1 MSTIIGI
8 TPFENPDVHLAI
20 ALANAKAF
28 PVLHLG
34 RNRQVAET
42 ALSALAL
49 QLSQP
54 FGVCIVHTS
63 VADISLP
70 EQVSMV
76 IAPYGMKLKLPKKVQ
91 LFYQVHSLAEAK
103 LAKKE
108 KADGI
113 ILKGNESGGKTGDES
128 SYILSQQVVKAMP
141 DAHIYVQGGIG
152 IHTTAALI
160 ATGATGVVLDSQL
173 ALFPECTAPKAL
185 KNVCEK
191 LNGNETRII
200 DHFRVLVRPN
210 SPELPENAT
219 MAQLEPLLQ
228 TLDLDKGFLPLGQDI
243 AISIDLVKRY
253 KKLGRLITGMHHAI
267 RGHIRQAQTQP
278 VISPNNA
285 LAKELNI
292 TYPIAQGP
300 MTRVS
305 DVPAFAAAVANAG
318 ALPFVALSLLKGES
332 ARNLIRETKQLA
344 GDKTWGVGI
353 LGFAPQE
360 LRDEQTAYILEEK
373 PPFVL
378 IAGGRP
384 SQAKALEQ
392 QGIQSFLH
400 VPSAS
405 LLDMFIK
412 EGARKFVFEGRECGG
427 HVGPLSSFVLWEKQ
441 IDRLLQEESAG
452 QFSLFFAGG
461 IHDALSAAFI
471 GVMVAP
477 LATKGAKVG
486 VLMGTA
492 YIYTKEAVETGA
504 ILQQFQD
511 QAIAHNHTVLLETA
525 PGHETRCLHSPFAD
539 YFNKEKEQLVAA
551 NVDKKEIWT
560 QLESLNVGRLRI
572 AAKGVDRTDE
582 GLVKIAPKQQ
592 LSEGMYMIGQV
603 AAMRNET
610 VTMHALHEDVAAM
623 NQTIID
629 KAILPAPLTQPEK
642 ALDVAIIGMA
652 CIYPGAKNIDE
663 FWANILNGVDC
674 VTEVPDERWNKELYF
689 DNNSNDG
696 EMSPSK
702 WGGFIPRIDFDPMAF
717 GIPPQSLAAIDP
729 TQLLALLVAKQ
740 ALDNAGYGGKE
751 FNGEDVSVIIGAE
764 GGTDLANSYGFRSTY
779 RQYLGELPEELKAV
793 LPRMTEDS
801 FPGVL
806 ANVISGRITN
816 RLDLGGRNYTVDAAC
831 ASSLAAIDLACQ
843 ELVLGKSEMVLAGA
857 ADLHNGINDYLMFSS
872 THALSKKGRCA
883 TFDSEADGIA
893 LGEGVAMIVLK
904 RLSDAKRDGDKI
916 YAVIKGVG
924 GSSDGKSLGLTA
936 PRKAGQVKALE
947 RAYEM
952 SGISPATVGL
962 VEAHGTGTV
971 VGDKTEISAI
981 SDMLIQN
988 GAVIG
993 QTYLGSVK
1001 TQIGHTKCAAGLAG
1015 LIKAALSVYHGVK
1028 PPTLHMKTPNSFYN
1042 PASSPFLFNAEAGLW
1057 LDDKRTAG
1065 VSAFGFGGT
1074 NFHAV
1079 IENDASVQDAHTAI
1093 KTWPAELFVFR
1104 GNSQPLLKAVSSI
1117 LQNNDSISLKDLA
1130 YSLAVY
1136 SQEPVSL
1143 SIVATSRE
1151 DLMMKLDLAL
1161 AGATSK
1167 DIYVTAPVEGKV
1179 AFLFPG
1185 QGSQRINM
1193 ARELFVAFP
1202 VMRQLLKKHPAYE
1215 KVLFPPAVF
1224 NNEAIR
1230 QQKEQIKD
1238 TRVAQPVL
1246 GIVDLAMAQF
1256 LQSLGIEPDM
1266 VAGHSY
1272 GELPALCFAGAFAAE
1287 QLVPLSELRAK
1298 AILGGVIDD
1307 KGMMVA
1313 VSCGEDVLKAFT
1325 GEGTGVYP
1333 VNHNSPAQWAL
1344 AGKTADIEALMEKLK
1359 EAKISYKQM
1368 EVACAFHSPVIA
1380 GAKALYETA
1389 IKDVDFAPITIPV
1402 WSNTTAQLYPTQ
1414 PAEIRARLAEHIV
1427 KPVLFAEE
1435 VEHMYAAGAR
1445 VFIEAGP
1452 GKILSN
1458 LAKSTLGKETLVLH
1472 TEDKVPHAITHLL
1485 NTLAKYISTG
1495 RAINLEKLFD
1505 GRDVQVLQLD
1515 NPAQYKKSATVWFV
1529 NGHMAVPSVGKLP
1542 AHGAMPLLQ
1551 PLKLNIGAAPVVVAP
1566 PAGNAEHMV
1575 QEYLN
1580 SVKLLVQAQRDVI
1593 LGYLGHTPAAMPI
1606 AASVAAVA
1614 PVTHVALQ
1622 VAVPAAAAAAS
1633 APVPVAT
1640 KRDTKRILIEVV
1652 SEKTGYP
1659 HEMLGL
1665 EMDMEADLSIDSI
1678 KRMEIIGELR
1688 TQMGGFKSSGKS
1700 EEAVVEQL
1708 AGIKTLNGLLQWI
1721 AENVDAQSLPDAG
1734 GVSLQHA
1741 IAQQPVVDV
1750 KDTILQIVSE
1760 KTGYPQEMLGLD
1772 LDMEA
1777 DLSIDSIKRME
1788 IIGELRTRLGGF
1800 KTSGQ
1805 SDEAVVEQLAGI
1817 KTLNGL
1823 LLWISGNM
1831 DQQQAAPA
1839 AAPSAA
1845 AAAQTSVTWSE
1856 SEIKNILL
1864 LTVSEKT
1871 GYPTDMLGMDLD
1883 LEADLSIDSIK
1894 RMEILGELKIKIG
1907 SFSQNGE
1914 DKTEALAGIKTLNG
1928 LVRWIAENVG
1938 NTPASPVQNV
1948 SNTIPVQNV
1957 SNVIP
1962 VQNVSNAIPV
1972 YNTANA
1978 IAAATAASL
1987 SRLCFSLTPSVFSQQ
2002 PVAIKD
2008 AKFAIMDDG
2017 SALPAA
2023 LQSLLVEKGASV
2035 TIIKGEESL
2044 DEYQGLI
2051 IPDLLTATGRPN
2063 ILTAFDTIKKLNP
2076 EKAKWVYAISG
2087 VLNGDAKDLR
2097 SVQGYPGFLKSLD
2110 KEWEATKCR
2119 SITLTGQF
2127 PADRIPGMII
2137 DEILHPDEPAEVIY
2151 HNGSRHTFSLIPSQL
2166 PVGDTSQLQ
2175 LDKNGVV
2182 LVLGGAQGITAE
2194 LMIRFAKDYPCNY
2207 ILIGRS
2213 ADPRNTV
2220 ASQYASLTTKDAIKK
2235 QLITEGQLT
2244 KPADIEKKASD
2255 IHKANQI
2262 LSTIHS
2268 LEKNGAI
2275 VIYRSLDLRNEQE
2288 ISALIDQVYKDY
2300 GRIDGVVH
2308 GAGLLED
2315 KLFQQ
2320 KTSESFERVFTTKVT
2335 PLRILAEQLR
2345 PDVQFVIFFSS
2356 VASVY
2361 GNRGQTDY
2369 AAANSVMDRYAWE
2382 LRNTIKGKVTAINWG
2397 PWKGTG
2403 MVSPALE
2410 REYERRGIALI
2421 PLQEGMELFVNELKY
2436 GNESQVLIM
2445 A

>member
-1 MSTIIGI
+1 MNTSTIIGI
-8 TPFENPDVHLAI
+8 TPFERPDVHLAI
-20 ALANAKAF
+20 ALAKAKAF

-34 RNRQVAET
+34 RDRQIAAN
-42 ALSALAL
+42 ALSELAQ

-54 FGVCIVHTS
+54 FGVCMVHAGT
-63 VADISLP
+63 ADISLP
-70 EQVSMV
+70 EQVTLV

-91 LFYQVHSLAEAK
+91 LYYQVHSLAEAR

-108 KADGI
+108 EADGI
-113 ILKGNESGGKTGDES
+113 ILKGSESGGKAGDES
-128 SYILSQQVVKAMP
+128 SYILFQQVVKTMP
-141 DAHIYVQGGIG
+141 DSHIYVQGGIG

-160 ATGATGVVLDSQL
+160 GTGATGVVLDSQL
-173 ALFPECTAPKAL
+173 ALFPESTAPKAL
-185 KNVCEK
+185 KAVCEK

-200 DHFRVLVRPN
+200 DHYRVLVRPN
-210 SPELPENAT
+210 SPELPDNAT
-219 MAQLEPLLQ
+219 MAQLEPLLH
-228 TLDLDKGFLPLGQDI
+228 TLELDKSYIPLGQDI
-243 AISIDLVKRY
+243 AIATDLVKRY
-253 KKLGRLITGMHHAI
+253 KTLGRLITGMQHAI

-278 VISPNNA
+278 VISPGNA

-305 DVPAFAAAVANAG
+305 DVPAFAAAVAAAG

-332 ARNLIRETKQLA
+332 AKNLIRETKQLA
-344 GDKTWGVGI
+344 GSKTWGVGI

-360 LRDEQTAYILEEK
+360 LRDEQIAYIQEEK

-392 QGIQSFLH
+392 IGIQSFLH

-441 IDRLLQEESAG
+441 IDRLLQEENAS
-452 QFSLFFAGG
+452 QFSFFFAGG
-461 IHDALSAAFI
+461 IHDALSAAFVGI
-471 GVMVAP
+471 MAAP
-477 LATKGAKVG
+477 LAIKGAKIG

-492 YIYTKEAVETGA
+492 YIYTKEAVTSGA

-511 QAIAHNHTVLLETA
+511 QAIAQDHTVLLETA
-525 PGHETRCLHSPFAD
+525 PGHETRCLQSPFAD
-539 YFNKEKEQLVAA
+539 YFNKEKEQLLADK
-551 NVDKKEIWT
+551 VDKKVIWER
-560 QLESLNVGRLRI
+560 LESLNVGRLRI
-572 AAKGVDRTDE
+572 AAKGVDRTE
-582 GLVKIAPKQQ
+582 QGLVQIQTKQQ
-592 LSEGMYMIGQV
+592 LAEGMYMIGQV

-610 VTMHALHEDVAAM
+610 VTMLALHEDVAVL
-623 NQTIID
+623 NQAIID
-629 KAILPAPLTQPEK
+629 KAVLPAPLTHPEK

-663 FWANILNGVDC
+663 FWANVLNGVDC
-674 VTEVPDERWNKELYF
+674 VTEVPDERWNKALYF

-702 WGGFIPRIDFDPMAF
+702 WGGFIPRIDFDPMQF

-751 FNGEDVSVIIGAE
+751 YNGEDVSVIIGAE

-779 RQYLGELPEELKAV
+779 RQYLGEMPEELKAV

-883 TFDSEADGIA
+883 TFDAEADGIA

-904 RLSDAKRDGDKI
+904 RLSDAKRDGDNI

-947 RAYEM
+947 RAYEQ

-981 SDMLIQN
+981 SDMLVQN
-988 GAVIG
+988 GAITG

-1015 LIKAALSVYHGVK
+1015 LIKAALSVYHGIK
-1028 PPTLHMKTPNSFYN
+1028 PATLHMKTPNAFYN
-1042 PASSPFLFNAEAGLW
+1042 PANSPFLFNAEAGLW

-1065 VSAFGFGGT
+1065 ISAFGFGGT

-1079 IENDASVQDAHTAI
+1079 IENDASVQDQRTAL

-1104 GNSQPLLKAVSSI
+1104 GNSQPLLQSVRTI
-1117 LQNNDSISLKDLA
+1117 LQHNDNISLKDLA
-1130 YSLAVY
+1130 YSLAMY
-1136 SQEPVSL
+1136 SQEPVAL
-1143 SIVATSRE
+1143 TIVASSHE

-1167 DIYVTAPVEGKV
+1167 DIFVTAPVAGKV

-1202 VMRQLLKKHPAYE
+1202 AMRSLLKKHPAYE
-1215 KVLFPPAVF
+1215 KVLFPSAVF
-1224 NNEAIR
+1224 NSEAAQ
-1230 QQKEQIKD
+1230 QQKDAIKD

-1246 GIVDLAMAQF
+1246 GIVDLAMADF

-1272 GELPALCFAGAFAAE
+1272 GELPALCFAGAFAPE

-1298 AILGGVIDD
+1298 AILDGVSDD
-1307 KGMMVA
+1307 KGIMVA
-1313 VSCGEDVLKAFT
+1313 VSGTADVVKNFT
-1325 GEGTGVYP
+1325 GEGTGVYA
-1333 VNHNSPAQWAL
+1333 VNHNSPTQWAL
-1344 AGKTADIEALMEKLK
+1344 AGSTADMEVLMVKLK
-1359 EAKISYKQM
+1359 EARITFKQM
-1368 EVACAFHSPVIA
+1368 EVACAFHSPLIA
-1380 GAKALYETA
+1380 GAKALYQQA
-1389 IKDVDFAPITIPV
+1389 ISDVVFNQPNIPV
-1402 WSNTTAQLYPTQ
+1402 WSNTTATLYP
-1414 PAEIRARLAEHIV
+1414 AAIGERLAEHIV
-1427 KPVLFAEE
+1427 SPVLFTTEIE
-1435 VEHMYAAGAR
+1435 QMYAAGAR
-1445 VFIEAGP
+1445 IFIEAGP
-1452 GKILSN
+1452 GKVLST
-1458 LAKSTLGKETLVLH
+1458 LTKAILGKETLALH
-1472 TEDKVPHAITHLL
+1472 TEDKAPHAITHLL
-1485 NTLAKYISTG
+1485 NTIARYISTG
-1495 RAINLEKLFD
+1495 RMIHVEKLFD
-1505 GRDVQVLQLD
+1505 GRNVQLLQLD
-1515 NPAQYKKSATVWFV
+1515 TPEQYKKSPTVWYV
-1529 NGHMAVPSVGKLP
+1529 NGHYAVPSVGKLP

-1551 PLKLNIGAAPVVVAP
+1551 PLKLTSAAAPAVIA

-1593 LGYLGHTPAAMPI
+1593 LGYLGHTPAAMQ
-1606 AASVAAVA
+1606 VAVSA
-1614 PVTHVALQ
+1614 PVQ
-1622 VAVPAAAAAAS
+1622 VAKPVPAAAPVAVA
-1633 APVPVAT
+1633 APV
-1640 KRDTKRILIEVV
+1640 KKDTRKILIEIV

-1659 HEMLGL
+1659 HDMLGL

-1688 TQMGGFKSSGKS
+1688 TKMGGFKTNGKS

-1708 AGIKTLNGLLQWI
+1708 SGIKTLNGLLSWI
-1721 AENVDAQSLPDAG
+1721 AENVDAQAHTDTG

-1741 IAQQPVVDV
+1741 IAATPVVDV
-1750 KDTILQIVSE
+1750 KNLILQIVSE

-1788 IIGELRTRLGGF
+1788 IIGELRTKLGGF
-1800 KTSGQ
+1800 NSSGQ
-1805 SDEAVVEQLAGI
+1805 TDESVVEQLAGI

-1823 LLWISGNM
+1823 LLWISGNIE
-1831 DQQQAAPA
+1831 QKQPAPVA
-1839 AAPSAA
+1839 VPPATAQPSAK
-1845 AAAQTSVTWSE
+1845 TWSE
-1856 SEIKNILL
+1856 GDIKHVLL
-1864 LTVSEKT
+1864 NTVSEKT

-1894 RMEILGELKIKIG
+1894 RMEILGELKVKIG
-1907 SFSQNGE
+1907 SFIQGGE

-1928 LVRWIAENVG
+1928 LLKWIAESVG
-1938 NTPASPVQNV
+1938 GAPQT
-1948 SNTIPVQNV
+1948 
-1957 SNVIP
+1957 
-1962 VQNVSNAIPV
+1962 IPV
-1972 YNTANA
+1972 YNTAHA
-1978 IAAATAASL
+1978 VTAAAAATL
-1987 SRLCFSLTPSVFSQQ
+1987 SRLSFSLTPSSYQLA
-2002 PVAIKD
+2002 PVSLKD
-2008 AKFAIMDDG
+2008 TQIAIMDDG
-2017 SALPAA
+2017 STLPAT
-2023 LQSLLVEKGASV
+2023 LQSLLAAQGATA
-2035 TIIKGEESL
+2035 TIISSSDTL
-2044 DEYQGLI
+2044 DNYHGLI
-2051 IPDLLTATGRPN
+2051 IPDLLTAPGRPD
-2063 ILTAFDTIKKLNP
+2063 ILTAFDTIKKLQP
-2076 EKAKWVYAISG
+2076 EKARWVYAISG
-2087 VLNGDAKDLR
+2087 VLKGNASDLR
-2097 SVQGYPGFLKSLD
+2097 AVQGYPGFLKSLD
-2110 KEWEATKCR
+2110 KEWETTKCR
-2119 SITLTGQF
+2119 SITLTGEF
-2127 PADRIPGMII
+2127 PADRIPAMII
-2137 DEILHPDEPAEVIY
+2137 EELLHPDEPAEVIY
-2151 HNGSRHTFSLIPSQL
+2151 HNGSRHIFSLIPSQL
-2166 PVGDTSQLQ
+2166 PAGDTSQLQ
-2175 LDKNGVV
+2175 LDKNSVV

-2207 ILIGRS
+2207 ILVGRS

-2220 ASQYASLTTKDAIKK
+2220 ASQYVSLDSKEAIKK
-2235 QLITEGQLT
+2235 QLIAEGQLT
-2244 KPADIEKKASD
+2244 KPADIEKKAGE
-2255 IHKANQI
+2255 IHKSNQI
-2262 LSTIHS
+2262 LNTIRS
-2268 LEKNGAI
+2268 LEKNGA
-2275 VIYRSLDLRNEQE
+2275 VVTYHSLDLRNEQE
-2288 ISALIDQVYKDY
+2288 ISSLIAQVYSDY

-2320 KTSESFERVFTTKVT
+2320 KTSASFERVYTTKVT

-2356 VASVY
+2356 VASAY

-2382 LRNTIKGKVTAINWG
+2382 LRHAIKGKVTAINWG

-2403 MVSPALE
+2403 MVSASLE

-2421 PLQEGMELFVNELKY
+2421 PLQEGMEIFVNELKY
-2436 GNESQVLIM
+2436 GNESQVVIM

>member
-8 TPFENPDVHLAI
+8 TPFESPDVHLALS
-20 ALANAKAF
+20 LAQAKAF

-34 RNRQVAET
+34 RNRHIAEQ
-42 ALSALAL
+42 ALSELA
-49 QLSQP
+49 QQQPQP
-54 FGVCIVHTS
+54 FGVCIMHATIS
-63 VADISLP
+63 DLSLP
-70 EQVSMV
+70 EQVTLV
-76 IAPYGMKLKLPKKVQ
+76 IAPYGMKLKLPKRVQ
-91 LFYQVHSLAEAK
+91 LFYQVHSLAEAR

-108 KADGI
+108 KADAI

-128 SYILSQQVVKAMP
+128 SYILFQQVVKTMP
-141 DAHIYVQGGIG
+141 DAQIYVQGGIG

-160 ATGATGVVLDSQL
+160 ATGAAGVVLDSQL
-173 ALFPECTAPKAL
+173 VLFPECTAPKSL

-200 DHFRVLVRPN
+200 DHYRVLVRPN
-210 SPELPENAT
+210 SPELPEHAT
-219 MAQLEPLLQ
+219 MAELEPLLGG
-228 TLDLDKGFLPLGQDI
+228 LDLDKAYLPLGQDI
-243 AISIDLVKRY
+243 AISTDLVKRY

-267 RGHIRQAQTQP
+267 SGHIRQAQTQP

-285 LAKELNI
+285 LAKALNI

-305 DVPAFAAAVANAG
+305 DVPAFAAAVAHAG
-318 ALPFVALSLLKGES
+318 ALPFVALSLLKGDS

-452 QFSLFFAGG
+452 QFSIFFAGG
-461 IHDALSAAFI
+461 IHDALSTAFI
-471 GVMVAP
+471 GVMAAP

-492 YIYTKEAVETGA
+492 YIYTEEAVATGA

-539 YFNKEKEQLVAA
+539 YFNKEKEQLTAA
-551 NVDKKEIWT
+551 NVDKKEIWA

-572 AAKGVDRTDE
+572 AAKGVDRTAE
-582 GLVKIAPKQQ
+582 GLVKITAKQQ

-603 AAMRNET
+603 AAMRHET

-623 NQTIID
+623 NQAIID
-629 KAILPAPLTQPEK
+629 KAVLPAPLSFDQK

-652 CIYPGAKNIDE
+652 CIYPGSKNIDE

-674 VTEVPDERWNKELYF
+674 VTEVPDDRWNKELYF

-702 WGGFIPRIDFDPMAF
+702 WGGFIPRIDFDPMVF

-740 ALDNAGYGGKE
+740 ALDNAGYGSKE
-751 FNGEDVSVIIGAE
+751 YNGEDVSVIIGAE

-779 RQYLGELPEELKAV
+779 RQYLGEMPEELKAV
-793 LPRMTEDS
+793 LPKMTEDS

-904 RLSDAKRDGDKI
+904 RLADAKRDGDKI

-952 SGISPATVGL
+952 SGISPANVGL

-1015 LIKAALSVYHGVK
+1015 LIKAALSVYHGIK

-1042 PASSPFLFNAEAGLW
+1042 PANSPFLFNAEAGLW

-1065 VSAFGFGGT
+1065 ISAFGFGGT

-1079 IENDASVQDAHTAI
+1079 IENDAGVQDNRTAM
-1093 KTWPAELFVFR
+1093 KAWPAELFVFR
-1104 GNSQPLLKAVSSI
+1104 GNSEPLLKAVSSI

-1136 SQEPVSL
+1136 SQEPVTL
-1143 SIVATSRE
+1143 SIVATGRE
-1151 DLMMKLDLAL
+1151 DLMMKVDLAL

-1167 DIYVTAPVEGKV
+1167 DIYVTAPVEGKL

-1202 VMRQLLKKHPAYE
+1202 VMRQLLKQHPAYE

-1224 NNEAIR
+1224 NSEAS
-1230 QQKEQIKD
+1230 QLQKDQIKD

-1256 LQSLGIEPDM
+1256 LQSLGIVPDM

-1272 GELPALCFAGAFAAE
+1272 GELPALCFAGAFAPA

-1298 AILGGVIDD
+1298 AILGGVVAAD
-1307 KGMMVA
+1307 KGVMVA
-1313 VSCGEDVLKAFT
+1313 VSCTEDVLKPFVGA
-1325 GEGTGVYP
+1325 ESGVYP
-1333 VNHNSPAQWAL
+1333 VNHNSPTQWAL
-1344 AGKTADIEALMEKLK
+1344 AGKTADMEVLMVRLK
-1359 EAKISYKQM
+1359 EAKITYKQM

-1380 GAKALYETA
+1380 GAKALYAAA
-1389 IKDVDFAPITIPV
+1389 IKDVEFASLSIPV

-1414 PAEIRARLAEHIV
+1414 PAEIRERLAAHIV
-1427 KPVLFAEE
+1427 QPVLFAEE
-1435 VEHMYAAGAR
+1435 VEQMYAAGAR

-1452 GKILSN
+1452 GKVLSN
-1458 LAKSTLGKETLVLH
+1458 LAKATLGKETLILH
-1472 TEDKVPHAITHLL
+1472 TEDKTPNAITHLL

-1495 RAINLEKLFD
+1495 RAIRLEKLFD
-1505 GRDVQVLQLD
+1505 GRDPQVLDLD
-1515 NPAQYKKSATVWFV
+1515 NPAQYKKSATVWLV
-1529 NGHMAVPSVGKLP
+1529 NGHMAVPTVGKLP
-1542 AHGAMPLLQ
+1542 AHGAMPVLQ
-1551 PLKLNIGAAPVVVAP
+1551 PLKLNIGTAPVVVAP
-1566 PAGNAEHMV
+1566 SGNAEHMV

-1593 LGYLGHTPAAMPI
+1593 LGYLGHTPAVSYA
-1606 AASVAAVA
+1606 A
-1614 PVTHVALQ
+1614 PVANAGL
-1622 VAVPAAAAAAS
+1622 VPAPGAAAHQ
-1633 APVPVAT
+1633 APVPVPVAAPAYT
-1640 KRDTKRILIEVV
+1640 PAPAKKDTKRILIEVV

-1665 EMDMEADLSIDSI
+1665 EMDLEADLSIDSI

-1688 TQMGGFKSSGKS
+1688 TQMGGFAASGKS
-1700 EEAVVEQL
+1700 DEAVVEQL

-1721 AENVDAQSLPDAG
+1721 AENVDAQALTDTG

-1741 IAQQPVVDV
+1741 I
-1750 KDTILQIVSE
+1750 
-1760 KTGYPQEMLGLD
+1760 
-1772 LDMEA
+1772 
-1777 DLSIDSIKRME
+1777 
-1788 IIGELRTRLGGF
+1788 
-1800 KTSGQ
+1800 
-1805 SDEAVVEQLAGI
+1805 
-1817 KTLNGL
+1817 
-1823 LLWISGNM
+1823 
-1831 DQQQAAPA
+1831 PA
-1839 AAPSAA
+1839 ATAQASAA
-1845 AAAQTSVTWSE
+1845 LSE
-1856 SEIKNILL
+1856 NEIKNILL

-1871 GYPTDMLGMDLD
+1871 GYPADMLGMDLD

-1894 RMEILGELKIKIG
+1894 RMEILGELRIRIG
-1907 SFSQNGE
+1907 SFSQHGE

-1928 LVRWIAENVG
+1928 LLRWMADNAG
-1938 NTPASPVQNV
+1938 AKAVQETAG
-1948 SNTIPVQNV
+1948 TIPV
-1957 SNVIP
+1957 
-1962 VQNVSNAIPV
+1962 
-1972 YNTANA
+1972 YHTANA
-1978 IAAATAASL
+1978 MAAATAASL
-1987 SRLCFSLTPSVFSQQ
+1987 SRLCFSLTPSSFAQQ
-2002 PVAIKD
+2002 AVTLKD
-2008 AKFAIMDDG
+2008 ALFAIMDDG
-2017 SALPAA
+2017 SALPVT
-2023 LQSLLVEKGASV
+2023 LQSLLLEKGARAN
-2035 TIIKGEESL
+2035 IIKGNEPL
-2044 DEYQGLI
+2044 DDYDGLI
-2051 IPDLLTATGRPN
+2051 IPDLLTAPGRPG
-2063 ILTAFDTIKKLNP
+2063 ILAAFDTIKKLNP
-2076 EKAKWVYAISG
+2076 DKAKWVYAISG

-2110 KEWEATKCR
+2110 KEWETTKCR

-2151 HNGSRHTFSLIPSQL
+2151 HNGNRHTYNLIPSQL
-2166 PVGDTSQLQ
+2166 PAGDTSQLQ
-2175 LDKNGVV
+2175 LDKNSVV

-2207 ILIGRS
+2207 ILVGRS

-2220 ASQYASLTTKDAIKK
+2220 SSQYASLTSKDAIKQ
-2235 QLITEGQLT
+2235 QLIAEGQFT
-2244 KPADIEKKASD
+2244 KPAEIEKRAAE

-2262 LSTIHS
+2262 LQTIQA
-2268 LEKNGAI
+2268 LEKNGAL
-2275 VIYRSLDLRNEQE
+2275 VTYRSLDLRNEQ
-2288 ISALIDQVYKDY
+2288 ALSQLITQVYKDY
-2300 GRIDGVVH
+2300 GCIDGVVH

-2320 KTSESFERVFTTKVT
+2320 KTSESFERVYTTKVT

-2356 VASVY
+2356 VASAY

>member
-8 TPFENPDVHLAI
+8 TPFESPDVHLAI
-20 ALANAKAF
+20 ALAQAKAF

-34 RNRQVAET
+34 RNKQVAET
-42 ALSALAL
+42 ALSTLAQ

-54 FGVCIVHTS
+54 FGVCIVHTG

-76 IAPYGMKLKLPKKVQ
+76 IAPYGMKVKLPKRVQ

-113 ILKGNESGGKTGDES
+113 ILKGNESGGKTGDDS
-128 SYILSQQVVKAMP
+128 SYILFQQVVKAIP

-210 SPELPENAT
+210 SPELPDNAT

-228 TLDLDKGFLPLGQDI
+228 TLELDKGYLPLGQDI
-243 AISIDLVKRY
+243 AISTDLVKRY
-253 KKLGRLITGMHHAI
+253 KKLARLITGMHHAI

-278 VISPNNA
+278 VISPDNA

-360 LRDEQTAYILEEK
+360 LRDEQIAYIQEEK

-441 IDRLLQEESAG
+441 IDRLLQEESAS
-452 QFSLFFAGG
+452 QFSFFFAGG

-471 GVMVAP
+471 GVMAAP

-539 YFNKEKEQLVAA
+539 YFNQEKEQLIAA

-560 QLESLNVGRLRI
+560 KLESLNVGRLRI
-572 AAKGVDRTDE
+572 AAKGVDRTSE

-603 AAMRNET
+603 ASMRNEV
-610 VTMHALHEDVAAM
+610 VTMHALHEDVATM
-623 NQTIID
+623 NQAIID
-629 KAILPAPLTQPEK
+629 KAVLPAPLTEPEK

-674 VTEVPDERWNKELYF
+674 VTEVPDDRWNKELYF

-702 WGGFIPRIDFDPMAF
+702 WGGFIPKIDFDPMTF

-779 RQYLGELPEELKAV
+779 RQYLGEMPEELKAV

-904 RLSDAKRDGDKI
+904 KLSDAKRDGDKI

-947 RAYEM
+947 RAYDI

-981 SDMLIQN
+981 SDMLVQN

-1065 VSAFGFGGT
+1065 ISAFGFGGT

-1079 IENDASVQDAHTAI
+1079 IENDATVQDERTAI

-1104 GNSQPLLKAVSSI
+1104 GNSTPLLKAVSSI

-1136 SQEPVSL
+1136 NQEPVSL
-1143 SIVATSRE
+1143 SIVATGRE

-1167 DIYVTAPVEGKV
+1167 DIYVTAAVEGKV

-1185 QGSQRINM
+1185 QGSQRVNM

-1224 NNEAIR
+1224 NNEAVLE
-1230 QQKEQIKD
+1230 QKEKIKD

-1256 LQSLGIEPDM
+1256 LQSLGIVPDM

-1272 GELPALCFAGAFAAE
+1272 GELPALCFAGAFADE
-1287 QLVPLSELRAK
+1287 QLVPLSEWRAK
-1298 AILGGVIDD
+1298 AILGGVVADD
-1307 KGMMVA
+1307 KGVMVA
-1313 VSCGEDVLKAFT
+1313 VSCTEDVLQPFV

-1333 VNHNSPAQWAL
+1333 VNHNSPTQWAL
-1344 AGKTADIEALMEKLK
+1344 AGNTADMEVLMGRLK
-1359 EAKISYKQM
+1359 EAKITYKQM

-1380 GAKALYETA
+1380 GAKALYAAA
-1389 IKDVDFAPITIPV
+1389 IKEVAFSSISIPV

-1414 PAEIRARLAEHIV
+1414 PEEIRSRLAEHIV

-1435 VEHMYAAGAR
+1435 VEQMYAAGAR

-1452 GKILSN
+1452 GKVLSN
-1458 LAKSTLGKETLVLH
+1458 LAKATLGKETLVLH
-1472 TEDKVPHAITHLL
+1472 TEDKAPHAITHLL

-1495 RAINLEKLFD
+1495 RMINVEQLFE
-1505 GRDVQVLQLD
+1505 GRDAQVLDLD

-1566 PAGNAEHMV
+1566 VAGGNAEHMV

-1593 LGYLGHTPAAMPI
+1593 LGYLGHTPAAMPVAAPI
-1606 AASVAAVA
+1606 AASVAKPVVA
-1614 PVTHVALQ
+1614 PVVVTAT
-1622 VAVPAAAAAAS
+1622 
-1633 APVPVAT
+1633 APVVT

-1741 IAQQPVVDV
+1741 IAQQPVVDI

-1788 IIGELRTRLGGF
+1788 IIGELRSHLGGF
-1800 KTSGQ
+1800 KNSGQ

-1823 LLWISGNM
+1823 LAWISGNVE
-1831 DQQQAAPA
+1831 QQTSVPA
-1839 AAPSAA
+1839 ATAA
-1845 AAAQTSVTWSE
+1845 TSVTWSE
-1856 SEIKNILL
+1856 SEIKNVLL

-1938 NTPASPVQNV
+1938 ATTTTA
-1948 SNTIPVQNV
+1948 
-1957 SNVIP
+1957 
-1962 VQNVSNAIPV
+1962 NAIPV

-1987 SRLCFSLTPSVFSQQ
+1987 SRLCFSLTPSVFAEQAVS
-2002 PVAIKD
+2002 VKE

-2017 SALPAA
+2017 STLPAT
-2023 LQSLLVEKGASV
+2023 LQTLLIEKGANV
-2035 TIIKGEESL
+2035 TIIKGNESL

-2051 IPDLLTATGRPN
+2051 IPDLLTAPGRPN
-2063 ILTAFDTIKKLNP
+2063 ILTAFDTIKKLHP

-2110 KEWEATKCR
+2110 KEWETTKCR

-2137 DEILHPDEPAEVIY
+2137 DEILHPDEPAEVVY

-2175 LDKNGVV
+2175 LDKNSVV

-2207 ILIGRS
+2207 ILVGRS
-2213 ADPRNTV
+2213 ADPRNTI

-2235 QLITEGQLT
+2235 QLIAEGQLT

-2262 LSTIHS
+2262 LSTIQS
-2268 LEKNGAI
+2268 LEKNGAL
-2275 VIYRSLDLRNEQE
+2275 VTYRSLDLRNEQE
-2288 ISALIDQVYKDY
+2288 ISALIAQVYKDY

-2320 KTSESFERVFTTKVT
+2320 KTAESFERVFTTKVT

-2421 PLQEGMELFVNELKY
+2421 PLHEGMELFVNELKY

>member
-8 TPFENPDVHLAI
+8 TPFESPDVHLAL
-20 ALANAKAF
+20 ALAQAKAF

-34 RNRQVAET
+34 RNRQVAEQ
-42 ALSALAL
+42 ALSALAE

-54 FGVCIVHTS
+54 FGVCILHTH
-63 VADISLP
+63 VADLSLP
-70 EQVSMV
+70 EQVTLV
-76 IAPYGMKLKLPKKVQ
+76 IAPYGMKLKLPKRVQ

-108 KADGI
+108 KADAI
-113 ILKGNESGGKTGDES
+113 IIKGNESGGKTGDES
-128 SYILSQQVVKAMP
+128 SYILFQQVVKAMP
-141 DAHIYVQGGIG
+141 DAQIYVQGGIG

-160 ATGATGVVLDSQL
+160 GTGATGVILDSQL
-173 ALFPECTAPKAL
+173 VLFPECTAPKSL

-191 LNGNETRII
+191 LNGNETRVI
-200 DHFRVLVRPN
+200 DHYRVLVRPN

-219 MAQLEPLLQ
+219 MAALEPLLGS
-228 TLDLDKGFLPLGQDI
+228 LDLDKAYLPLGQDI
-243 AISIDLVKRY
+243 AISTDLVKRY

-267 RGHIRQAQTQP
+267 SGHIRQAQTQP
-278 VISPNNA
+278 VISPDNA

-305 DVPAFAAAVANAG
+305 DVPAFAAAVAHAG

-360 LRDEQTAYILEEK
+360 LRDEQTAYIQEEK

-392 QGIQSFLH
+392 QGIHSFLH

-441 IDRLLQEESAG
+441 IDRLLQEESAA
-452 QFSLFFAGG
+452 QFSIFFAGG

-471 GVMVAP
+471 GIMAAP

-492 YIYTKEAVETGA
+492 YIYTKEAVTTGA

-539 YFNKEKEQLVAA
+539 YFNKEKEQLTAA
-551 NVDKKEIWT
+551 NVDKKEIWA

-572 AAKGVDRTDE
+572 AAKGVDRTAE

-603 AAMRNET
+603 AAMRHEV

-623 NQTIID
+623 NQAIID
-629 KAILPAPLTQPEK
+629 KAVLPAPLSFDQQ

-674 VTEVPDERWNKELYF
+674 VTEVPDDRWNKELYF

-702 WGGFIPRIDFDPMAF
+702 WGGFIPRIDFDPMLF

-779 RQYLGELPEELKAV
+779 RQYLGEMPEELKAV
-793 LPRMTEDS
+793 LPKMTEDS

-936 PRKAGQVKALE
+936 PRKAGQIKALE

-952 SGISPATVGL
+952 SGISPASVGL

-981 SDMLIQN
+981 SDMLIEN
-988 GAVIG
+988 GAIIG

-1015 LIKAALSVYHGVK
+1015 LIKATLSVYHGIK
-1028 PPTLHMKTPNSFYN
+1028 PPTLHMKTPNSFYH

-1057 LDDKRTAG
+1057 LDNKRTAG
-1065 VSAFGFGGT
+1065 ISAFGFGGT

-1079 IENDASVQDAHTAI
+1079 IENDASAQDDRTAM
-1093 KTWPAELFVFR
+1093 KVWPAELFVFR
-1104 GNSQPLLKAVSSI
+1104 GNSQPLLKAVSTL
-1117 LQNNDSISLKDLA
+1117 LQNNDSISLRDLA

-1136 SQEPVSL
+1136 SREPVTL
-1143 SIVATSRE
+1143 SIVATGRE

-1161 AGATSK
+1161 AGATSR
-1167 DIYVTAPVEGKV
+1167 DIYVTAPVDGQV

-1202 VMRQLLKKHPAYE
+1202 EMRQLLKKHPAYE

-1224 NNEAIR
+1224 NNEAS
-1230 QQKEQIKD
+1230 QLQKEQIKD

-1272 GELPALCFAGAFAAE
+1272 GELPALCFAGAFASE
-1287 QLVPLSELRAK
+1287 QLVPLSEQRAK
-1298 AILGGVIDD
+1298 AILGGISGDGD
-1307 KGMMVA
+1307 KGVMVA
-1313 VSCGEDVLKAFT
+1313 VSCTEEVLKPFVGADS
-1325 GEGTGVYP
+1325 GVYP
-1333 VNHNSPAQWAL
+1333 VNHNSPTQWAL
-1344 AGKTADIEALMEKLK
+1344 AGKTADMETLMVRLK
-1359 EAKISYKQM
+1359 EAKITFKQM

-1380 GAKALYETA
+1380 GAKALYAEA
-1389 IKDVDFAPITIPV
+1389 IKDVEFAAVSIPV

-1414 PAEIRARLAEHIV
+1414 PAEIRERLAEHIV

-1435 VEHMYAAGAR
+1435 VEQMYTAGAR

-1452 GKILSN
+1452 GKVLSN
-1458 LAKSTLGKETLVLH
+1458 LAKASLGKETIVLH
-1472 TEDKVPHAITHLL
+1472 TEDKAPNAITHLL

-1495 RAINLEKLFD
+1495 RAINLEKLFE
-1505 GRDVQVLQLD
+1505 GRDAQILDLD

-1566 PAGNAEHMV
+1566 SGNAEHMV

-1606 AASVAAVA
+1606 AAPVAAPAPAYVA
-1614 PVTHVALQ
+1614 S
-1622 VAVPAAAAAAS
+1622 PAA
-1633 APVPVAT
+1633 APVPVAAPAAAPA
-1640 KRDTKRILIEVV
+1640 KKDTKRILIEVV
-1652 SEKTGYP
+1652 SDKTGYP

-1665 EMDMEADLSIDSI
+1665 EMDLEADLSIDSI

-1700 EEAVVEQL
+1700 DEAVVEQL

-1721 AENVDAQSLPDAG
+1721 AENVDAQALPDTG

-1741 IAQQPVVDV
+1741 I
-1750 KDTILQIVSE
+1750 
-1760 KTGYPQEMLGLD
+1760 
-1772 LDMEA
+1772 
-1777 DLSIDSIKRME
+1777 
-1788 IIGELRTRLGGF
+1788 
-1800 KTSGQ
+1800 
-1805 SDEAVVEQLAGI
+1805 
-1817 KTLNGL
+1817 
-1823 LLWISGNM
+1823 
-1831 DQQQAAPA
+1831 PA
-1839 AAPSAA
+1839 AAPVEASL
-1845 AAAQTSVTWSE
+1845 SE

-1894 RMEILGELKIKIG
+1894 RMEILGELRIKIG

-1928 LVRWIAENVG
+1928 LLRWMADNAGTTAKAVQD
-1938 NTPASPVQNV
+1938 TAS
-1948 SNTIPVQNV
+1948 
-1957 SNVIP
+1957 
-1962 VQNVSNAIPV
+1962 AIPV

-1987 SRLCFSLTPSVFSQQ
+1987 SRLCFSLTPSSFGLSG
-2002 PVAIKD
+2002 AIQD
-2008 AKFAIMDDG
+2008 AQFAIMDDG
-2017 SALPAA
+2017 STLPTT
-2023 LQSLLVEKGASV
+2023 LQSLLIEKGARV
-2035 TIIKGEESL
+2035 TIIRGNEPL
-2044 DEYQGLI
+2044 DNYDGLI
-2051 IPDLLTATGRPN
+2051 IPDLLTAPGRPN

-2076 EKAKWVYAISG
+2076 DKAKWVYAISG
-2087 VLNGDAKDLR
+2087 ILNGDAKDLR

-2110 KEWEATKCR
+2110 KEWEMTKCR

-2127 PADRIPGMII
+2127 PSDRIPGMII

-2151 HNGSRHTFSLIPSQL
+2151 HNGNRHTYNLIPSQL

-2175 LDKNGVV
+2175 LDKNSVV

-2207 ILIGRS
+2207 ILVGRS

-2220 ASQYASLTTKDAIKK
+2220 ATQYASLTTKDAIKQ
-2235 QLITEGQLT
+2235 QLIAEGQFT
-2244 KPADIEKKASD
+2244 KPAEIEKKASE
-2255 IHKANQI
+2255 IYKANQI

-2268 LEKNGAI
+2268 LEKNGAL
-2275 VIYRSLDLRNEQE
+2275 VTYRSLDLRNEQE
-2288 ISALIDQVYKDY
+2288 ISALITQVYKDY

-2320 KTSESFERVFTTKVT
+2320 KTSESFERVYTTKVT

-2356 VASVY
+2356 VASAY